1 MENVFLTVFNMSLTA
16 GYIFLVVLLVR
27 LLLKRAPRR
36 FSYYLWGVMLFR
48 LVCPFSFGSV
58 LSLLPS
64 ARPVVPADIAYQAQ
78 PQIHTGIHALD
89 NAVNASLP
97 AATPAVSTNPMQ
109 VVLAIAAVA
118 WAVGVAGMLLYAV
131 ISIWMLKCR
140 ILGASPLRDNL
151 YELEGLETPFVFGIF
166 RPKVYLP
173 AGLTEEEQRYV
184 LLHEEAHLRRGDHL
198 IKPLAFLVLCVH
210 WFNPCCW
217 VAFFLMGNDMEL
229 SCDECVLEE
238 LDGEGRKAY
247 ASCLLSFAT
256 GRRILNGSPLAFG
269 EGGAAR
275 RIKNALKYRKPAVWV
290 VGFAITAL
298 LFAGFG
304 LAADP
309 TIRPENMEWVQTLRA
324 DEVEQIELF
333 VYPGE
338 EEQQYRLFPKEEIPE
353 VIQLLNSS
361 SGRDT
366 GVIEGVEG
374 ETKTFYLRMKN
385 GEYHTVSNIG
395 NIYLEIDGEYY
406 LAAYEWLSGWKYTG
420 NRALPEK
427 YARMAPYAPMQ
438 ELMESVRY
446 DEDQEA
452 FSFTIPENLEEGTKL
467 SIQVSGRLLTEDG
480 QGMSWHAFEEESASG
495 NWEPGRTYRTP
506 INVNALDALVFDAA
520 ILSESGEILSQNMEQ
535 FGGNGSAGASGSSRA
550 KPVEDEPELPV
561 SLSDAPVTLSGGGTA
576 EIHLVMTEGRIWNS
590 DDPDFIYGGYFQ
602 DGDNYVGRFILQS
615 VRDGTVI
622 SQIPVNMGTDEDICF
637 YGPVALQIADYNGD
651 GNPDFT
657 LGSWLW
663 SGGNSYNIYSVN
675 KDGILSQ
682 IGWIERH
689 DSRASSVL
697 LEQPAEGEIA
707 AKIWNQATGEE
718 ETVRYN
724 WDGTSF
730 LMEE

>member
-36 FSYYLWGVMLFR
+36 YSYYLWGVMLFR

-78 PQIHTGIHALD
+78 PQIHTGIHVLD

-109 VVLAIAAVA
+109 VVLAIAAVI
-118 WAVGVAGMLLYAV
+118 WVVGVAGMLLYAI

-151 YELEGLETPFVFGIF
+151 YELEGLETPFVFGVF

-217 VAFFLMGNDMEL
+217 AAFFLMGNDMEL
-229 SCDECVLEE
+229 SCDECVLAE

-361 SGRDT
+361 SGKDT

-385 GEYHTVSNIG
+385 GEHHTVSNIG

-420 NRALPEK
+420 NRALPEE

-446 DEDQEA
+446 DEDQGA
-452 FSFTIPENLEEGTKL
+452 FSFTIPENLEKGTKL

-506 INVNALDALVFDAA
+506 IDVNALDALVFDAA
-520 ILSESGEILSQNMEQ
+520 ILSESGEIISQNMEQ
-535 FGGNGSAGASGSSRA
+535 FSGNGRAGASGISRA
-550 KPVEDEPELPV
+550 KPAADELELPV
-561 SLSDAPVTLSGGGTA
+561 SLSDTPVELAGGDTVD
-576 EIHLVMTEGRIWNS
+576 IHLIMTEGRKWNS
-590 DDPDFIYGGYFQ
+590 DDPDFMYGGYFQ
-602 DGDNYVGRFILQS
+602 DGDNYVGRFVLQA
-615 VRDGTVI
+615 VHDGTVV
-622 SQIPVNMGTDEDICF
+622 SQIPVDLGADEDICF

-682 IGWIERH
+682 IGWVERH
-689 DSRASSVL
+689 DSREASVL

-718 ETVRYN
+718 ETVRYD
-724 WDGTSF
+724 WDGAYFSKK
-730 LMEE
+730 E